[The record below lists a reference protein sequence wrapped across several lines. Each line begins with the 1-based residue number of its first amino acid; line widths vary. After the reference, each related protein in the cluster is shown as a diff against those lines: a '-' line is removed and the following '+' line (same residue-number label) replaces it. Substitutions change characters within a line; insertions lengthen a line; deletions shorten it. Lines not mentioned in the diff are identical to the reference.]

1 MLKASDFKNLNYF
14 ALNSH
19 KKHKKHQYH
28 IIYKLDKIVNSIIY
42 CDHLCTR
49 IDELYSTKY
58 MYGPS
63 KFHMYTESIVK
74 LSKQEINELTK
85 WLTFN

>member
-14 ALNSH
+14 ALNSY
-19 KKHKKHQYH
+19 KKHKYH
-28 IIYKLDKIVNSIIY
+28 IIYRFDKLENNIIF
-42 CDHLCTR
+42 CHHVCNRDN
-49 IDELYSTKY
+49 EVYSSAIC
-58 MYGPS
+58 YGES
-63 KFHMYTESIVK
+63 KFLAYNESLFK